1 MVDGGSSGSGR
12 RGSTLVGLIGAG
24 IQQSRTPAMH
34 EAEAKRQ
41 GLNLV
46 YKKLDV
52 ERMGEEPPD
61 LTEILRYVRYF
72 GFAGLNVTFPYKQA
86 IMPLLDEISDVSQ
99 AIGAVNTVVIRGD
112 RLAGFNT
119 DYWGF
124 RESFQSQMKG
134 ELRECVLQLGAGGAG
149 AAVAQALLDSGVG
162 HLMIHDVDADKAAE
176 LAEALARRFP
186 DRKVEVSRDA
196 EAATAH
202 AKGVVNTTPVGMAK
216 LPGTPIP
223 VEWLD
228 PAQWVI
234 DIIYFPMETEFLKAA
249 EAKGCRVL
257 NGSGMAV
264 WQAVRAFQHF
274 TGRDA
279 DPKAMTRTFRS
290 FGG

>member
-1 MVDGGSSGSGR
+1 
-12 RGSTLVGLIGAG
+12 
-24 IQQSRTPAMH
+24 MH
-34 EAEAKRQ
+34 EAEAARQ

-52 ERMGEEPPD
+52 ERMGAEPPD
-61 LTEILRYVRYF
+61 LPELLRYARYF

-86 IMPLLDEISDVSQ
+86 IMPLLDEISDVSR
-99 AIGAVNTVVIRGD
+99 AIGAVNTVVIRGG
-112 RLAGFNT
+112 RLSGFNT

-124 RESFQSQMKG
+124 RESFQSKMKG

-162 HLMIHDVDADKAAE
+162 HLMIHDIDGDRAADLAA
-176 LAEALARRFP
+176 ALAKRFD
-186 DRKVEVSRDA
+186 DRKVAVCRDV
-196 EAATAH
+196 EADTAH
-202 AKGVVNTTPVGMAK
+202 ARGIVNTTPVGMAK

-223 VEWLD
+223 VDWLD
-228 PAQWVI
+228 PSQWVI
-234 DIIYFPMETEFLKAA
+234 DIIYFPMETGFLKGA
-249 EAKGCRVL
+249 EARGCRVL

-264 WQAVRAFQHF
+264 WQAVRAFEHF

-279 DPKAMTRTFRS
+279 DPQAMARTFRN